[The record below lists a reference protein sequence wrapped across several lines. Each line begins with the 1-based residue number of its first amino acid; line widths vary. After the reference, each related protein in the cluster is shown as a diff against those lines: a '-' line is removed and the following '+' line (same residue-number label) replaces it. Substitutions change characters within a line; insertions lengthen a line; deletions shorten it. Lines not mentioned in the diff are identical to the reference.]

1 VSIKGVGI
9 DIIEVE
15 RIARAYGRNKKFL
28 SRVFTQ
34 NEINY
39 CMNKKN
45 KFQHL
50 SARFAAKEAFFKA
63 LGKRIR
69 WRDIEIINQPSG
81 KPEIR
86 IHDPTISFSKIHVSI
101 SHLEKYAIAIVIIE

>member
-1 VSIKGVGI
+1 MSIKGVGI

-15 RIARAYGRNKKFL
+15 RISRACKRNEKFL

-34 NEINY
+34 KEIDY
-39 CMNKKN
+39 CMSKKN

-69 WRDIEIINQPSG
+69 WKDVEIINQSTG
-81 KPEIR
+81 KPEI
-86 IHDPTISFSKIHVSI
+86 KIHNPDVSFQRI
-101 SHLEKYAIAIVIIE
+101 CVSLSHLDKYAVAIIVIE